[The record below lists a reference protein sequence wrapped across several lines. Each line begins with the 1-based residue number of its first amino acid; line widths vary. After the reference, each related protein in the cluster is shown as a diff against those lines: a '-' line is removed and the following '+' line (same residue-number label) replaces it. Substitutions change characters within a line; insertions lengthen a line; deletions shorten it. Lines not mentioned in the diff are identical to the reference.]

1 MEEVFTSTTSLTVA
15 MHERNLFVKVCCAII
30 SNRFCNYHGVQ
41 KITEQFKLNN
51 ICTYIPK
58 DYLGE
63 LTSVGVDAFLCP
75 AMLLPAPPCGVLGT
89 FFPAVLPYVPWNT
102 MNFPAGIAP
111 ITKWSK
117 EDTEAM
123 TKYPTDDL
131 AYKLVHSY
139 CKDAEGLPLAVQVV
153 ARPYKDEQVL
163 RLLRELE
170 DGV

>member
-1 MEEVFTSTTSLTVA
+1 M
-15 MHERNLFVKVCCAII
+15 
-30 SNRFCNYHGVQ
+30 
-41 KITEQFKLNN
+41 
-51 ICTYIPK
+51 
-58 DYLGE
+58 
-63 LTSVGVDAFLCP
+63 GVDAFLCP

-170 DGV
+170 DKV